1 MVMNKKIKLFIVTIA
16 IAIGFLFTASFT
28 LSAHAEELP
37 NTDETPTTEVEATD
51 EEEKGEE
58 KKEEATT
65 KETAKSEQE
74 VVDFFLTH
82 LKQLKW
88 SDAEAI
94 IGWVIAYFVTNLSVI
109 VACFVKILLD
119 KLKETKQSKAF
130 QEAFAKLSLEN
141 QEKINKLIADFES
154 KLEAVN
160 SENKEL
166 LAEYKENLDKL
177 QNDKTKTIAEELSKV
192 NDLLLKK

>member
-1 MVMNKKIKLFIVTIA
+1 MVMNKKIKLFIVTIV

-37 NTDETPTTEVEATD
+37 NTDEAPTTEVEATD
-51 EEEKGEE
+51 EEEE
-58 KKEEATT
+58 KKEETTT
-65 KETAKSEQE
+65 KEAAKSEQE
-74 VVDFFLTH
+74 VVDFFLAH

-94 IGWVIAYFVTNLSVI
+94 IGWVIAYFVANLSVI

-141 QEKINKLIADFES
+141 QEKINALITDFES

-160 SENKEL
+160 AENKEL

>member
-1 MVMNKKIKLFIVTIA
+1 MVMNKKIKLFIVTIV

-51 EEEKGEE
+51 EEEEN
-58 KKEEATT
+58 KEETTT

-74 VVDFFLTH
+74 VVDFFLAH

-94 IGWVIAYFVTNLSVI
+94 IGWVIAYFVANLSVI

-141 QEKINKLIADFES
+141 QEKINALIADFES

>member
-16 IAIGFLFTASFT
+16 IAIGFFFTASFI

-37 NTDETPTTEVEATD
+37 ANTDETSTTEIETS
-51 EEEKGEE
+51 EEEKE
-58 KKEEATT
+58 KEETATT

-94 IGWVIAYFVTNLSVI
+94 IGWVIAYLVANLSVI

-141 QEKINKLIADFES
+141 QEKINALITDFEA

-166 LAEYKENLDKL
+166 LAEYKENLNRL
-177 QNDKTKTIAEELSKV
+177 ENDKTKTIAEELSKV

>member
-1 MVMNKKIKLFIVTIA
+1 MVINKKIKLFIVTIV

-37 NTDETPTTEVEATD
+37 NTDEAPTTEVEATD
-51 EEEKGEE
+51 EEEE
-58 KKEEATT
+58 KKEETAT
-65 KETAKSEQE
+65 KEAAKSEQE
-74 VVDFFLTH
+74 VVDFFLAH

-94 IGWVIAYFVTNLSVI
+94 IGWVIAYFVANLSVI

-130 QEAFAKLSLEN
+130 QKAFAKLSLEN

-160 SENKEL
+160 AENKEL